1 MSTPIAEYDDFD
13 SPWKEALEQYFQE
26 FTAFF
31 FPQAFADIDWDK
43 GYEFLDKE
51 LQQIARDA
59 AVGQR
64 HVDKLV
70 KLWRLGGD
78 ETWVLLHIE
87 VQSQGQSGFAERMYI
102 YNHRLFD
109 RYHRLVASMAV
120 LGDERPNWRPGFF
133 GYELWGC
140 KVDFSFP
147 TVKLLDFRQ
156 QWQLLE
162 ANDNPF
168 AIVVMAHLKAQETR
182 QDQEGRK
189 DWKLSLIRRLYEQ
202 GYNRR
207 DILNLFRFIDWI
219 MRLPAGLEDDLW
231 QEVRHY
237 EEAMNMEYI
246 TSIERIGMKKG
257 YEQGI
262 QQGIQ
267 QGVQQG
273 IQQGIQQG
281 VIAGIELGLELKF
294 GADGLRLMPEI
305 RQIDDSAILRTVH
318 EAIKTVKSPDEL
330 RVLYRRMLAE
340 ARPEPA

>member
-1 MSTPIAEYDDFD
+1 
-13 SPWKEALEQYFQE
+13 
-26 FTAFF
+26 
-31 FPQAFADIDWDK
+31 
-43 GYEFLDKE
+43 
-51 LQQIARDA
+51 
-59 AVGQR
+59 
-64 HVDKLV
+64 
-70 KLWRLGGD
+70 
-78 ETWVLLHIE
+78 
-87 VQSQGQSGFAERMYI
+87 
-102 YNHRLFD
+102 
-109 RYHRLVASMAV
+109 
-120 LGDERPNWRPGFF
+120 
-133 GYELWGC
+133 
-140 KVDFSFP
+140 
-147 TVKLLDFRQ
+147 
-156 QWQLLE
+156 
-162 ANDNPF
+162 
-168 AIVVMAHLKAQETR
+168 MAHLKAQETR

-189 DWKLSLIRRLYEQ
+189 DWKLSLIRRLYER

-273 IQQGIQQG
+273 IQQGVQQG

-294 GADGLRLMPEI
+294 GTDGLRLMPEI

-330 RVLYRRMLAE
+330 RTLYRRMLAE